1 MVAEQFRIWS
11 VRLSSYPAH
20 LGAAPL
26 HNTASEDR
34 CRCPEQKRCASVIS
48 EQEVRTPFPS
58 DGIVRRYQGLVRSH
72 ISSSEPGILDMRCLV
87 DDHQFDINC
96 NVGY

>member
-1 MVAEQFRIWS
+1 M
-11 VRLSSYPAH
+11 
-20 LGAAPL
+20 
-26 HNTASEDR
+26 
-34 CRCPEQKRCASVIS
+34 IS

-58 DGIVRRYQGLVRSH
+58 DGIVRRYQGLVRPH